1 MGYRTKQDSVGNLT
15 IMRMHHI
22 NHGVCDDV
30 CLLKRRESGEGNV
43 ESKEKDQF
51 R

>member
-1 MGYRTKQDSVGNLT
+1 MGNLT

-30 CLLKRRESGEGNV
+30 CLLKRGEGGEGNA
-43 ESKEKDQF
+43 ESKEKDQH